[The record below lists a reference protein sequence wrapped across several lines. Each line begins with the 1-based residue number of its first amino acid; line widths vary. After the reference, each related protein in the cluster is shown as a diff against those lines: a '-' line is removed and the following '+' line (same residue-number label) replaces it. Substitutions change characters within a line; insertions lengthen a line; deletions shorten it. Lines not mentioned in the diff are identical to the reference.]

1 MNITP
6 VQAKADPSRV
16 ESDLIEYCLARSRTE
31 ALDDEHTVVAQLPL
45 YEALVKRGET
55 ERAASYLLAAWPRRP
70 RLDEGATGTE
80 IFMARYAEQCGHS
93 ELARSWA
100 EEIQST
106 HALTDLLAESALGRD
121 PSFLQYVRERLD
133 KKSGSQFEQRLD
145 LMEAQMA
152 SGVSK
157 EAEDTFQTGLKRA
170 DGVRSPDPFRVLFYQ
185 ARGYAVLGRETQ
197 AQEFLAQSRA
207 QAYENVAASVG
218 GDQLC
223 QVALEYHKAGD
234 KKEALDSL
242 LQAEE
247 QADEHLQT
255 KLARAYAEM
264 GEDESALKWASAA
277 PSGHYAVYFL
287 APQMTSLEQLTRLES
302 LINERFST
310 ASWAALIEAY
320 VRLGD
325 LEKARQLAADWIS
338 QNPQTDTWEY
348 ACITRA
354 LAPHTEIDERLRR
367 ALEADKIG
375 IGSSR

>member
-152 SGVSK
+152 SGLSK

-207 QAYENVAASVG
+207 Q
-218 GDQLC
+218 
-223 QVALEYHKAGD
+223 YHKAGD

-264 GEDESALKWASAA
+264 GEVESALKWASAA

-325 LEKARQLAADWIS
+325 LEKARQLAADWIT
-338 QNPQTDTWEY
+338 QNPQTTTEEY
-348 ACITRA
+348 ASITKA
-354 LAPHTEIDERLRR
+354 LAPHTEIDERLRG
-367 ALEADKIG
+367 ALQADEIG
-375 IGSSR
+375 IAGRE